1 MGLRPRPLGRV
12 PIRYK
17 LMAKKDWKK
26 PKQAY
31 DGFVYILMIH
41 MLDGIVFKVGTTNRM
56 PKTRML
62 EIAGELFEV
71 LGHIPKIE
79 MIRQR
84 QTKDN
89 YKIEAQILRET
100 EKYRYNMGM
109 IAWSGESELRRMDEH
124 ELLVVYDRA
133 IAEDYAPT
141 KKFEVE
147 L

>member
-1 MGLRPRPLGRV
+1 
-12 PIRYK
+12 
-17 LMAKKDWKK
+17 MAKKDWVKSK
-26 PKQAY
+26 EAW
-31 DGFVYILMIH
+31 DGFVYILMIYA
-41 MLDGIVFKVGTTNRM
+41 LDGVIYKIGTTNRL

-89 YKIEAQILRET
+89 YKTEAQILRET
-100 EKYRYNMGM
+100 EKYRYSMGM
-109 IAWSGESELRRMDEH
+109 IAWSGESELRRMDH
-124 ELLVVYDRA
+124 QELLDIYDRA

>member
-1 MGLRPRPLGRV
+1 
-12 PIRYK
+12 
-17 LMAKKDWKK
+17 MAKKDWVKSK
-26 PKQAY
+26 IQY

-41 MLDGIVFKVGTTNRM
+41 MLDGIVFKIGTTNRL
-56 PKTRML
+56 PKTRLL
-62 EIAGELFEV
+62 EIAGELFDV

-89 YKIEAQILRET
+89 YAIEATILRET
-100 EKYRYNMGM
+100 EKHRCSLGM
-109 IAWSGESELRRMDEH
+109 AEWVGESELRRMDQE
-124 ELLVVYDRA
+124 ELLRIYDRA

>member
-1 MGLRPRPLGRV
+1 MP
-12 PIRYK
+12 K
-17 LMAKKDWKK
+17 KKDWKK
-26 PKQAY
+26 AKEAW

-41 MLDGIVFKVGTTNRM
+41 MLDGIVFKIGTTNRL
-56 PKTRML
+56 PKTRLL
-62 EIAGELFEV
+62 EIAGELFDV

-89 YKIEAQILRET
+89 YAIEATILRET
-100 EKYRYNMGM
+100 EKHRYSMGM
-109 IAWSGESELRRMDEH
+109 IAWSGESELRRMDH
-124 ELLVVYDRA
+124 QELLAIYDRA
-133 IAEDYAPT
+133 IAEDFAPT

>member
-1 MGLRPRPLGRV
+1 
-12 PIRYK
+12 
-17 LMAKKDWKK
+17 MAKKDWVKSK
-26 PKQAY
+26 VQY

-41 MLDGIVFKVGTTNRM
+41 LLDGVVFKVGTTNRM
-56 PKTRML
+56 PKTRLL
-62 EIAGELFEV
+62 EIAGELFDV

-89 YKIEAQILRET
+89 YKIEAQVLRET
-100 EKYRYNMGM
+100 EKHRYSMGM
-109 IAWSGESELRRMDEH
+109 IAWSGESELRRMDH
-124 ELLVVYDRA
+124 QELLRIYDRA

-141 KKFEVE
+141 IKFEVE

>member
-1 MGLRPRPLGRV
+1 MP
-12 PIRYK
+12 K
-17 LMAKKDWKK
+17 KKDWKK
-26 PKQAY
+26 PKEAW
-31 DGFVYILMIH
+31 DGFVYILMIYA
-41 MLDGIVFKVGTTNRM
+41 LDGVMYKIGTTNRM
-56 PKTRML
+56 PKTRLL

-79 MIRQR
+79 LIRQK

-89 YKIEAQILRET
+89 YAIEATILRET
-100 EKYRYNMGM
+100 EKYRYSMGM
-109 IAWSGESELRRMDEH
+109 IAWSGESELRRMDH
-124 ELLVVYDRA
+124 QELLMIYDRA

>member
-1 MGLRPRPLGRV
+1 
-12 PIRYK
+12 
-17 LMAKKDWKK
+17 MAKKDWVKSK
-26 PKQAY
+26 VQY

-41 MLDGIVFKVGTTNRM
+41 MLDGVIYKIGTTNRL
-56 PKTRML
+56 PKTRLL

-79 MIRQR
+79 LIRQR

-100 EKYRYNMGM
+100 EKFRYSMGM
-109 IAWSGESELRRMDEH
+109 IAWSGESELRRMDH
-124 ELLVVYDRA
+124 QELLRIYDRA

>member
-1 MGLRPRPLGRV
+1 
-12 PIRYK
+12 
-17 LMAKKDWKK
+17 MAKKDWVKSK
-26 PKQAY
+26 IQY

-41 MLDGIVFKVGTTNRM
+41 LLDGVVFKVGTTNRM
-56 PKTRML
+56 PKTRLL
-62 EIAGELFEV
+62 EIAGELFDV

-79 MIRQR
+79 LIRQR

-89 YKIEAQILRET
+89 YKIEAQVLRET
-100 EKYRYNMGM
+100 EKHRYSMGM
-109 IAWSGESELRRMDEH
+109 IAWSGESELRRMDH
-124 ELLVVYDRA
+124 QELLRIYDRA

>member
-1 MGLRPRPLGRV
+1 MP
-12 PIRYK
+12 K
-17 LMAKKDWKK
+17 KKDWKK
-26 PKQAY
+26 PKEAW
-31 DGFVYILMIH
+31 DGFVYVLRIQLVDSVVHKI
-41 MLDGIVFKVGTTNRM
+41 GTTNRL

-79 MIRQR
+79 LIRQR

-89 YKIEAQILRET
+89 YAIEATILRET
-100 EKYRYNMGM
+100 EKYRYSMGM
-109 IAWSGESELRRMDEH
+109 IAWSGESELRRMDH
-124 ELLVVYDRA
+124 QELLRIYDIA

>member
-1 MGLRPRPLGRV
+1 
-12 PIRYK
+12 
-17 LMAKKDWKK
+17 MAKKDWVKSK
-26 PKQAY
+26 VQY

-41 MLDGIVFKVGTTNRM
+41 LLDGVVFKVGTTNRM
-56 PKTRML
+56 PKTRLL
-62 EIAGELFEV
+62 EIAGELFDV

-89 YKIEAQILRET
+89 YKIEAQVLCET
-100 EKYRYNMGM
+100 EKHRYSMGM
-109 IAWSGESELRRMDEH
+109 IAWSGESELRRMDH
-124 ELLVVYDRA
+124 QELLAIYDRA

>member
-1 MGLRPRPLGRV
+1 
-12 PIRYK
+12 
-17 LMAKKDWKK
+17 MAKKDWVKSK
-26 PKQAY
+26 LKY
-31 DGFVYILMIH
+31 DGFVYILKIYI
-41 MLDGIVFKVGTTNRM
+41 DSGAVFKPGTTNRL

-79 MIRQR
+79 LIRQR

-100 EKYRYNMGM
+100 EAHRYSMG
-109 IAWSGESELRRMDEH
+109 IGEWSGESELRRMDQE
-124 ELLVVYDRA
+124 ELLRVYDRA

>member
-1 MGLRPRPLGRV
+1 MGRV

-26 PKQAY
+26 PKEAW
-31 DGFVYILMIH
+31 DGFVYILKIH
-41 MLDGIVFKVGTTNRM
+41 TLVGVVYKVGTTNRI

-79 MIRQR
+79 LIRQR

-89 YKIEAQILRET
+89 YKIEAQVLRET
-100 EKYRYNMGM
+100 EGFRCNLGM
-109 IAWSGESELRRMDEH
+109 IEWSGESELRRMDEH

>member
-1 MGLRPRPLGRV
+1 
-12 PIRYK
+12 
-17 LMAKKDWKK
+17 MAKKDWVKSK
-26 PKQAY
+26 VQY

-41 MLDGIVFKVGTTNRM
+41 LLDGVVFKVGTTNRM
-56 PKTRML
+56 PKTRLL
-62 EIAGELFEV
+62 EIAGELFDV

-89 YKIEAQILRET
+89 YKIEAQVLRET
-100 EKYRYNMGM
+100 EKHRYSMGM
-109 IAWSGESELRRMDEH
+109 IAWSGESELRRMDH
-124 ELLVVYDRA
+124 QELLAIYDRA

>member
-1 MGLRPRPLGRV
+1 MP
-12 PIRYK
+12 K
-17 LMAKKDWKK
+17 KKDWKK
-26 PKQAY
+26 AKEAW

-41 MLDGIVFKVGTTNRM
+41 TLDGVIYKIGTTNRL
-56 PKTRML
+56 PKTRLL

-79 MIRQR
+79 LIRQK

-100 EKYRYNMGM
+100 EKHRYSMGM
-109 IAWSGESELRRMDEH
+109 IAWSGESELRRMDH
-124 ELLVVYDRA
+124 QELLAIYDRA